1 MFTFKPAINQINFCI
16 RFRFIFIGV
25 GVDVYPIDL
34 ALFVKKNR
42 FQLLNYFCVFVKHQL
57 PIFVWALGSLFYLI
71 DLNISPMPI
80 PDSLDYS
87 SYIVSLEI
95 RWTNFSH
102 FIFYQNCFSYSTL
115 PLQVKFESTVLLA
128 SYYLSY
134 CSHVF
139 ALFYLV
145 IYLLLLFFLDY
156 FLLLYHLSPLAW
168 KLYVFLLRFQC
179 LP

>member
-1 MFTFKPAINQINFCI
+1 MNC
-16 RFRFIFIGV
+16 
-25 GVDVYPIDL
+25 
-34 ALFVKKNR
+34 
-42 FQLLNYFCVFVKHQL
+42 FCVFVKHQL
-57 PIFVWALGSLFYLI
+57 PIFVWVLGSLLCLI

-80 PDSLDYS
+80 PDSIDYS

-95 RWTNFSH
+95 GGLNSLTLFFSK
-102 FIFYQNCFSYSTL
+102 IVCYLTL
-115 PLQVKFESTVLLA
+115 PFQVKFESTVLLA

-134 CSHVF
+134 LFHVF

-145 IYLLLLFFLDY
+145 IYLLLFFFLEY

-168 KLYVFLLRFQC
+168 KLYVFLLLFQC